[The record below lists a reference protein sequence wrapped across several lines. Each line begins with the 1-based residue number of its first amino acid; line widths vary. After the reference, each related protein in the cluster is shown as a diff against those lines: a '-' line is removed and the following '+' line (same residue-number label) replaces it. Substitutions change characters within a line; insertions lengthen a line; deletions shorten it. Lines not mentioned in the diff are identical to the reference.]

1 MVFTQIGGSY
11 CPFCEFHCC
20 PKDKD
25 VSKDISRRMSHL
37 KTLQLCID
45 ERKNTIW
52 EAIESD
58 PYLFMAFEVTLRGLG
73 NRYVEGV

>member
-1 MVFTQIGGSY
+1 M
-11 CPFCEFHCC
+11 
-20 PKDKD
+20 
-25 VSKDISRRMSHL
+25 SKDISRRMSHL

-45 ERKNTIW
+45 ECKNTIW

-58 PYLFMAFEVTLRGLG
+58 PDLFMAFEVTLRGLG